1 MIPFRSLPY
10 LFILNYRGK
19 GIGTELM
26 KEMLKLLKEKGYSK
40 TSLSVQKNNP
50 AVKMYQKVGFEVS
63 NETKKEYIMICNL
76 N

>member
-1 MIPFRSLPY
+1 
-10 LFILNYRGK
+10 
-19 GIGTELM
+19 M